1 MARAIR
7 KEEQIMRA
15 LKTAVLAVSLVAVWG
30 CADVGPL
37 FDWDPYFVRQQDVC
51 VDRWYGYWDKP
62 CPSPPP
68 KAVAASGSLLDELY
82 AANREN
88 IDLKYRLSALER
100 QLAAANQRATTPAA
114 SDELDALR
122 HDNGNLRN
130 QVADLSRQL
139 AAANGR
145 VADLERQLAQAKS
158 VQPAASPAATL
169 ETARQ
174 GLIRALRPQIEKGDI
189 TVDLN
194 NERLLIKLASSYLFG
209 SGQAQLKPGGADA
222 LKKVGEV
229 LKDYPEYQVA
239 VEGHTDDRPLRSSLK
254 KQFATNQ
261 ELSEARAANAAKA
274 LAEGGL
280 SGATTA
286 GFADTKP
293 VASNSTD
300 AGRAKNRRVEIRV
313 TR

>member
-1 MARAIR
+1 MQAF
-7 KEEQIMRA
+7 
-15 LKTAVLAVSLVAVWG
+15 KTAVLAVSLVAAEG

-62 CPSPPP
+62 CPSPPV

-100 QLAAANQRATTPAA
+100 QLAAANQRTASSAA
-114 SDELDALR
+114 SDKLDSLQR
-122 HDNGNLRN
+122 DNSNLQN

-145 VADLERQLAQAKS
+145 VADLERLLAQARS
-158 VQPAASPAATL
+158 AQPAASPVATL

-194 NERLLIKLASSYLFG
+194 SERLLIKLASSYLFG
-209 SGQAQLKPGGADA
+209 SGEDQLRPGGADA
-222 LKKVGEV
+222 LKKVGEI
-229 LKDYPEYQVA
+229 LKDIP
-239 VEGHTDDRPLRSSLK
+239 
-254 KQFATNQ
+254 N
-261 ELSEARAANAAKA
+261 
-274 LAEGGL
+274 
-280 SGATTA
+280 
-286 GFADTKP
+286 
-293 VASNSTD
+293 
-300 AGRAKNRRVEIRV
+300 